1 MEPIK
6 LAVSIM
12 AHQKRKAFIP
22 SLVKDLG
29 GDIPVVWDRINNRW
43 DTGRRALLAHEQT
56 PDATH
61 VMVIQDDA
69 VVSKA
74 LPQGVS
80 KALESTPRD
89 VVLGLYVGRSR
100 PFKESMSHITRAITP
115 DTKWLIMSQLHWGVG
130 VVVPVKYINDLVT
143 WCDDRPNIPNYD
155 KRMSRWFQLNGVKV
169 WYPWPSLVDHRIS
182 PSLVRGRTS
191 SDRYAVKFIGADKS
205 AMDYDWSGTPL
216 TIGPDILSP
225 QLNSRTRIWRRQPNA
240 QGR

>member
-1 MEPIK
+1 MSAK

-29 GDIPVVWDRINNRW
+29 GDVPVVWDRINDRW
-43 DTGRRALLAHEQT
+43 DTGRRALLSHEHT
-56 PDATH
+56 SGATH

-69 VVSKA
+69 IVPKDLVE
-74 LPQGVS
+74 GVTS
-80 KALESTPRD
+80 AISNTPGD
-89 VVLGLYVGRSR
+89 VVLGLYVGRSK
-100 PFKESMSHITRAITP
+100 PFKESMSHITRAIKP
-115 DTKWLIMSQLHWGVG
+115 DTKWLIMNQLHWGVG
-130 VVVPVKYINDLVT
+130 VVVPVKYVNDLVE

-155 KRMSRWFQLNGVKV
+155 KRMSRWFQQNGVKV

-191 SDRYAVKFIGADKS
+191 SDRYAVKFIGADQSVK
-205 AMDYDWSGTPL
+205 DYDWSGTQL
-216 TIGPDILSP
+216 TIGPEVLTP
-225 QLNSRTRIWRRQPNA
+225 QLHSRVRSWRRQPNV